1 MKKQLA
7 VALFSAFALSANV
20 SHAQSSTTERATAL
34 VGGLMDTVKN
44 KTAGLLS
51 KASDKLKTS
60 STEPTVIEQVKAP
73 AVEQSQMAT
82 ALPVVDRYRVRVQDL
97 SFKSIM
103 RALYAGRMTS
113 AYVNDQELSQMPH
126 IGLTDVI
133 QDVSQVLAIMHPVVR
148 YQNTHGQDRYLVMI
162 ERVNLHEDGSLI
174 ACHACGAE
182 TDLYVFKELPSGG
195 YGLVTR
201 TPEVEEMIAG
211 VWGRSVLDI
220 QEVQENLQP
229 LGQNLMGAMTQ
240 AGYCASGACD
250 SSWLALHLPEDE
262 NIGYYRVGKAGSD
275 NEGMY
280 GEDSPLYYNYSSTLT
295 IINNGAKYYPIQLH
309 FTGDQP
315 NDDFSHIQS
324 VDYMQIVTFDP
335 NTGQYQ

>member
-34 VGGLMDTVKN
+34 VGGLMDAVKN

-51 KASDKLKTS
+51 KAGDKLTGS
-60 STEPTVIEQVKAP
+60 QTAAPTVSESSVAVSP
-73 AVEQSQMAT
+73 AVDYQVQ
-82 ALPVVDRYRVRVQDL
+82 VQDL

>member
-34 VGGLMDTVKN
+34 VGGLMDTLKH

-51 KASDKLKTS
+51 KASDKLTGS
-60 STEPTVIEQVKAP
+60 QTVAPTVSESSVVVSP
-73 AVEQSQMAT
+73 AVDYQVQ
-82 ALPVVDRYRVRVQDL
+82 VQDL